1 MSKRQKPQFTPITT
15 LDECNERLAELAE
28 IEREMDAIN
37 FSLNEAIDLAKQEAK
52 GAAEP
57 LVERKEILE
66 AALSAYAEYNK
77 PTLFDSKKTIDL
89 LHGRFGYRKSTA
101 IKPMKGFRIA
111 DVIAKIKSLGLK
123 NALRTKESLNKD
135 VMSEWADEQL
145 QAVGAVREEKDTF
158 WYEVK
163 QEDVA

>member
-15 LDECNERLAELAE
+15 LDECNQRLAELAE

-37 FSLNEAIDLAKQEAK
+37 YSLNEAIDLAKQEAK
-52 GAAEP
+52 GAAQP
-57 LVERKEILE
+57 LEERREQLE
-66 AALSAYAEYNK
+66 AALAAYAEYNK
-77 PTLFDSKKTIDL
+77 PTLFDSKKTIEL

-111 DVIAKIKSLGLK
+111 DVIEKIKVLGLK

-135 VMSEWADEQL
+135 VMGEWADAQL
-145 QAVGAVREEKDTF
+145 NAVGAQREVQEKF